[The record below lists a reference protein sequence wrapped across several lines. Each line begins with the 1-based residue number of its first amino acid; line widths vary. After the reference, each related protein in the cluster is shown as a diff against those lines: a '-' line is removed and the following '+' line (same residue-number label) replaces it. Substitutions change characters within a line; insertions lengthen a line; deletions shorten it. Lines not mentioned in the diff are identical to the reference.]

1 MPLVK
6 KVADLLYPLTD
17 FYSSSG
23 APLPDVQAIP
33 GERMPEPYRGLLV
46 HTNDMTPTL
55 ADYVG
60 EEIHLRLLNK
70 IETDRVLYRQV
81 VLVAG
86 EEEHAIE
93 FGAIKIYLDRFDE
106 EPRRLI
112 REGYVPLGTIL
123 GDFNIEHECRPNGF
137 FSFIADF
144 AVEAAFCLSGPERL
158 YGRHSLHLNPEG
170 LPLSEVVE
178 ILPPLEQHGFVKNQ
192 PQGAHRAER
201 TGGDG

>member
-1 MPLVK
+1 MPLIQ

-23 APLPDVQAIP
+23 APLPDVQSVA
-33 GERMPEPYRGLLV
+33 GDDMPEPYRSLLV

-55 ADYVG
+55 ADYAG
-60 EEIHLRLLNK
+60 EKIHLRLLNK
-70 IETDRVLYRQV
+70 IETGDVLYRQV

-86 EEEHAIE
+86 EEEHAVE
-93 FGAIKIYLDRFDE
+93 FGAIKIYLDRFAA

-112 REGYVPLGTIL
+112 REGRIPLGTIL
-123 GDFNIEHECRPNGF
+123 GDFSIEHDCAPNGF
-137 FSFIADF
+137 FSFVADF
-144 AVEAAFCLSGPERL
+144 AVEGAFCLDGPEKL

-178 ILPPLEQHGFVKNQ
+178 ILPPLSRHSGSICVSKSIGQVERLGPHG
-192 PQGAHRAER
+192 
-201 TGGDG
+201 